1 MVPLKYLSN
10 FYRTLEILLINC
22 EIDLILIWSANCFII
37 DAPIKNQKPTFT
49 TAVTKPYIPVV

>member
-1 MVPLKYLSN
+1 M
-10 FYRTLEILLINC
+10 LLINC

-49 TAVTKPYIPVV
+49 TAVTKPYVPVV